1 MLTIILIG
9 AVIVVILIIAARL
22 RATAKLA
29 DTEEKCK
36 ELGEK
41 VLVVTSSAIPGKEL
55 EIIGV
60 VSGVS
65 DTAASFGEEFKLAE
79 KEALYNLMN
88 RALELGANGVVDLKM
103 STGSYQQQG
112 SQWMV
117 SKVTYTG
124 TAVLI
129 KR

>member
-1 MLTIILIG
+1 M
-9 AVIVVILIIAARL
+9 IIAARL

-29 DTEEKCK
+29 DTEKKCK

-41 VLVVTSSAIPGKEL
+41 ILVVTSSAIPGKEL
-55 EIIGV
+55 DIIGV

>member
-1 MLTIILIG
+1 MSIILIG
-9 AVIVVILIIAARL
+9 FAIIISLIFIAKH

-29 DTEEKCK
+29 DAEQKCK
-36 ELGEK
+36 KLGER

-55 EIIGV
+55 DIIGV

-88 RALELGANGVVDLKM
+88 RALELGANGVIDLKM
-103 STGSYQQQG
+103 STGSYEQQG

-124 TAVLI
+124 TAVQI